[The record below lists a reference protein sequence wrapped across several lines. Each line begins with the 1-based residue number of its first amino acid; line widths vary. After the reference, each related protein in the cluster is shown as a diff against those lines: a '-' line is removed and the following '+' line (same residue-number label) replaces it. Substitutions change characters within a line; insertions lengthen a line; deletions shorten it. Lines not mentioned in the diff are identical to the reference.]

1 MASKSLILTLG
12 IAVTVAVTVLAMRP
26 AYRGTRTGHADQD
39 YISSKTCLACHAEH
53 YASWARTYHSRMTQE
68 ARVGSVQGDF
78 ERDNTFDYLGVRARM
93 EKRDGKFWM
102 TLAFPDGRTQAYQIE
117 RTVGSRRIEQYVT
130 RQNGQ
135 YLRLPLAYD
144 LVNRRWMSLN
154 GSFFYPD
161 SDNYFQHQAPWD
173 ANCVFCHNVK
183 AQPNFD
189 SNRRFNTEVA
199 ELGIACG
206 ACHGPAAAHAEEAAS
221 PLTRTLWRFSKNAA
235 TDIVQP
241 RKLTAERS
249 LMVCGHCHGQR
260 VPEPVGR
267 IQEILS
273 KGDPF
278 NAGDD
283 LARFYKPVTRE
294 TVIERKDQQGHDNSY
309 SFASRFWAD
318 GSPRLTAYE
327 YQGILRSKCF
337 TGGEPNQR
345 INCLTCHTMHSG
357 DPKGMIT
364 DENRTNK
371 PCLACH
377 QQYAQPSALA
387 EHTGHKTDSAGSQ
400 CMTCHMPR
408 AVYGVMT
415 FHPTHDISVPQPQ
428 MTASGGVP
436 NACNLC
442 HLDRSVNWAIRESKR
457 QWPDWYRGVE
467 PSPDAQFELAEGPRM
482 LFAGD
487 ALTRALAAE
496 AMGGEGMMKPDPQW
510 ATPYLVEAF
519 ADNYPIVRFF
529 AANGLAANR
538 RPLPKPDYLAAAA
551 VRQAALDHWR
561 GLFGEST
568 RQQIA
573 QFAAELRARRKEVDV
588 EVGE

>member
-1 MASKSLILTLG
+1 MAIKSLILTL
-12 IAVTVAVTVLAMRP
+12 AVAALVAVTVLAMRP
-26 AYRGTRTGHADQD
+26 AYTGTRAGRADEN
-39 YISSKTCLACHAEH
+39 YITSKNCVACHAEH
-53 YASWARTYHSRMTQE
+53 YNSWARTYHSRMTQE
-68 ARVGSVQGDF
+68 ARAESVQGDF
-78 ERDNTFDYLGVRARM
+78 ERDNTFDYLGVHARM
-93 EKRDGKFWM
+93 EKREGRFSM
-102 TLAFPDGRTQAYQIE
+102 TLTFADGRTQTYPIE

-135 YLRLPLAYD
+135 YIRLPLAYD

-161 SDNYFQHQAPWD
+161 NDNFFQHQAAWD

-183 AQPNFD
+183 AQPNMD
-189 SNRRFNTEVA
+189 GARRFNTEVA

-221 PLTRTLWRFSKNAA
+221 PVTRTLWHWSGGAA
-235 TDIVQP
+235 KQVVQP
-241 RKLTAERS
+241 MKLTPERS

-260 VPEPVGR
+260 VPEPMSR
-267 IQEILS
+267 IQEILG

-278 NAGDD
+278 NAGED
-283 LARFYKPVTRE
+283 LSRYYKPVTRE
-294 TVIERKDQQGHDNSY
+294 TVIERKDKDGRDNSY
-309 SFASRFWAD
+309 SFASRFWGN

-337 TGGEPNQR
+337 TAGDPANR
-345 INCLTCHTMHSG
+345 INCLTCHTMHGG

-364 DENRTNK
+364 EENRTNK
-371 PCLACH
+371 PCLTCH
-377 QQYAQPSALA
+377 QQYEGPEALA
-387 EHTGHKTDSAGSQ
+387 KHTGHRSDSAGSE
-400 CMTCHMPR
+400 CATCHMPR

-415 FHPTHDISVPQPQ
+415 FHPSHDISVPQPQ
-428 MTASGGVP
+428 LTAEQGVP

-442 HLDRSVNWAIRESKR
+442 HLEKSVNWAIRESKR
-457 QWPDWYRGVE
+457 LWPDGYRAIT
-467 PSPDAQFELAEGPRM
+467 PSPDAQFETAEGPRM

-496 AMGGEGMMKPDPQW
+496 AMGGEGMLKPDAQW
-510 ATPYLVEAF
+510 AAPYLVEAF

-529 AANGLAANR
+529 AANGLAAG
-538 RPLPKPDYLAAAA
+538 PWKIPKPDYLAAAG
-551 VRQAALDHWR
+551 VRQTALERWR
-561 GLFGEST
+561 GLFDASAGQ
-568 RQQIA
+568 RVA